1 MPKAGNEKKAKAPD
15 ATEPKKKKTV
25 VKKKPAV
32 AKKAPDD
39 KTAYDKMAKP
49 KEAKVTKEAKAVA
62 VLDAIEAHGYTA
74 VIREY
79 EETTVKKVI
88 DSYVRAGLKVLE
100 IATSCPQWA
109 KAVKALRAKSPEVVV
124 GVGTCLTVE
133 HCQAAV
139 KAGAQFV
146 VSPIFDEAVVKEAVR
161 LKTPMM
167 PGCATPAEMKR
178 ATALGCP
185 IQKLFKDTTLRV
197 TLSTVGKNENC
208 NCDEAVEKAKEEM
221 KAAEKAPAAKSPK
234 SSPRSSK
241 APSIKSL
248 GSARSSKSGS
258 EKGSVASSEASFV
271 E

>member
-1 MPKAGNEKKAKAPD
+1 M
-15 ATEPKKKKTV
+15 
-25 VKKKPAV
+25 
-32 AKKAPDD
+32 
-39 KTAYDKMAKP
+39 
-49 KEAKVTKEAKAVA
+49 TKEAKAVA

-197 TLSTVGKNENC
+197 TLSTVGKNEIC
-208 NCDEAVEKAKEEM
+208 NCDEAVEGEGGDEGGGESAGGQVAQIV
-221 KAAEKAPAAKSPK
+221 AAIVEGAIDQVAW
-234 SSPRSSK
+234 
-241 APSIKSL
+241 L
-248 GSARSSKSGS
+248 GALEQIG
-258 EKGSVASSEASFV
+258 E
-271 E
+271 